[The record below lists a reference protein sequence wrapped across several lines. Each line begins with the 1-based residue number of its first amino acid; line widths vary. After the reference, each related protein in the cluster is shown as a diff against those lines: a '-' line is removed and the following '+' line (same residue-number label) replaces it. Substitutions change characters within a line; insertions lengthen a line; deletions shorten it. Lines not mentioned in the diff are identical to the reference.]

1 MIRVMD
7 MLESFTNG
15 IKPKNA
21 GLMLAK
27 HDKKIVQAICFKL
40 KGHNTYANIKY
51 FTQNLLS

>member
-27 HDKKIVQAICFKL
+27 HDKKIVQAI
-40 KGHNTYANIKY
+40 
-51 FTQNLLS
+51 